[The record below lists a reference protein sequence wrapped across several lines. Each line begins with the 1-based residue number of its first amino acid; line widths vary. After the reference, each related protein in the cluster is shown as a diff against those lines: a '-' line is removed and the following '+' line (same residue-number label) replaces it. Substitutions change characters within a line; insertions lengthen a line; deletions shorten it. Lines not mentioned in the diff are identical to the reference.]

1 MVAPP
6 LPAGTRVAGRYR
18 LLEQLGR
25 GAAADVY
32 RALDEKRDRERAVK
46 LLDPTEEDVRATSF
60 RHRFAVRVREVGRDR
75 ELGRYYVVMDLVRGG
90 RSLEQLVRGA
100 VLSPERVVRLAA
112 QLSEALDAA
121 HAQGLVHADLT
132 PGKVL
137 VRNPGAPDE
146 ELAVLGFPLG
156 VPLGS
161 AVRPQMDHFARQAE
175 ALRQKVA
182 RRDRRLVTTC
192 RIKPRPPR
200 HTLQLSQGLAYASP
214 EVICGRPFDEAADIY
229 SAGAVIYYALA
240 RTPPF
245 QLELDHS
252 DPEQQLRLAIEGREP
267 KRLEALVPRMPPD
280 LAELVARCLAK
291 SPLDRPKSAR
301 ELRRELRHSLDRAPV
316 SLALPGTPEAE
327 LPAPPPPPADPAEKI
342 RVRLSPGS
350 KLVIRKD
357 DLPPRPTLRQRL
369 ENPPPPPPLLP
380 SLLLFASVLLFC
392 LGCSSLLTHLWR
404 SQLHG
409 ETVFLPLEEERA
421 TPAWIHSTTSSFPRD
436 LPQGITWGTEQD
448 TFVLM
453 KDGSE
458 LVWIPATIAT
468 INSKTVHV
476 PGFFMGRYEVT
487 WGQLRR
493 FCNLE
498 KRARPPL
505 RSARQAP
512 PQAIYADFPAADV
525 PYTDAAAYASW
536 VGAAL
541 PTEEE
546 WLVALKGNNPQGG
559 PSHAYP
565 WGGDPPGSDHGTYSA
580 GVPYTWR
587 VGSKLENRS
596 PHGVYDGWRN
606 AAEWLQDG
614 AYLMTCQGKQPA
626 VWIPPP
632 QPSPTPEASPSP
644 PADADENGEGGED
657 EAPPPPIPVD
667 PLADLPRGFRL
678 VVRVAE

>member
-32 RALDEKRDRERAVK
+32 RALDEKRDRERALK
-46 LLDPTEEDVRATSF
+46 LLDPSEEDVRATSF

-75 ELGRYYVVMDLVRGG
+75 ELGRYYVVMDLVRG

-100 VLSPERVVRLAA
+100 VLSPERVVRLAS
-112 QLSEALDAA
+112 QLAEALDAA

-161 AVRPQMDHFARQAE
+161 AVRPQMDRFARQAE

-182 RRDRRLVTTC
+182 RRDRRLVTTT
-192 RIKPRPPR
+192 RIRPRPPR
-200 HTLQLSQGLAYASP
+200 HTLQRSQGLAYASP
-214 EVICGRPFDEAADIY
+214 EVICGRPFDGAADIY

-291 SPLDRPKSAR
+291 SPHDRPQSAR

-316 SLALPGTPEAE
+316 SLALPGTPAAE
-327 LPAPPPPPADPAEKI
+327 LPPPPPADPAEKI

-357 DLPPRPTLRQRL
+357 DLPARPTLRQRL

-380 SLLLFASVLLFC
+380 SLLLFCSVLLLC
-392 LGCSSLLTHLWR
+392 LGCNSLLTHVWR

-409 ETVFLPLEEERA
+409 ETVFLPLAEERA
-421 TPAWIHSTTSSFPRD
+421 PPAWIGSTTSSFPRD
-436 LPQGITWGTEQD
+436 LPAGVTWGNEID

-458 LVWIPATIAT
+458 LVWIPPTIAT
-468 INSKTVHV
+468 IHSKTVHV

-493 FCNLE
+493 FCNEQEERKL
-498 KRARPPL
+498 PPL
-505 RSARQAP
+505 RSAGEAP
-512 PQAIYADFPAADV
+512 PQAVYADFPAADV
-525 PYTDAAAYASW
+525 SYVDAAAYAAW
-536 VGAAL
+536 AGAAL
-541 PTEEE
+541 PSEEE
-546 WLVALKGNNPQGG
+546 WLVAIKGNNPQGG
-559 PSHAYP
+559 PGHAYP
-565 WGGDPPGSDHGTYSA
+565 WGGEAPGAEHGNYTP

-596 PHGVYDGWRN
+596 EHGVYDGWRN
-606 AAEWLQDG
+606 AAEWLRG
-614 AYLMTCQGKQPA
+614 GVYLMTCQGKQRAMWSPPEPA
-626 VWIPPP
+626 PTPTPPP
-632 QPSPTPEASPSP
+632 SPASPEGEENASEGEGEESPPSP
-644 PADADENGEGGED
+644 PEV
-657 EAPPPPIPVD
+657 PVD

-678 VVRVAE
+678 VVRVD